1 MLLYVVFRK
10 GVTYMKKII
19 GVLVVTVMISV
30 CLIDNVLAQ
39 NVYYTNS
46 NGVQMTELEYNKMLQ
61 LFSEEKVNYLS
72 QEEFDKYKDMTI
84 LSTDSVYQK
93 TISLDGEVIS
103 EEIISKEE
111 YDSSSDENLP
121 IPYVGD
127 SQYYETTY
135 KKLTATVGDS
145 TGLLLISSI
154 HWKKIPYIKSYDV
167 YAFRVTNMSHS
178 NLAGTQTYYHDGT
191 ADSIFYDTTAP
202 GYKYATNGAGY
213 SMNLVD
219 NATGYDLAISSELAY
234 NTTQYTTAHIYVSY
248 QHAQRDV
255 SRETSKSYTFSPS
268 GYGNVVLFNNS
279 TIAGYYDA
287 MPGVHLQIPI
297 Q

>member
-1 MLLYVVFRK
+1 MTDV
-10 GVTYMKKII
+10 
-19 GVLVVTVMISV
+19 S
-30 CLIDNVLAQ
+30 AQ
-39 NVYYTNS
+39 TEYYTNS
-46 NGVQMTELEYNKMLQ
+46 NGVQMTELEYNKMVQ
-61 LFSEEKVNYLS
+61 LFSERKTGYLS

-84 LSTDSVYQK
+84 LSANTVYQK
-93 TISLDGEVIS
+93 TVSLDGEVIFE
-103 EEIISKEE
+103 EEITKEE
-111 YDSSSDENLP
+111 YESSTDEDVP

-127 SQYYETTY
+127 FQYYETTY
-135 KKLTATVGDS
+135 KKLTGSVGDAA
-145 TGLLLISSI
+145 GLLLIGTVS
-154 HWKKIPYIKSYDV
+154 WKKIPYIKSYDV
-167 YAFRVTNMSHS
+167 FAFRVTNLSHS
-178 NLAGTQTYYHDGT
+178 NFTGTQHYYHDGT
-191 ADSIFYDTTAP
+191 YDIIEYDTTVP
-202 GYKYATNGAGY
+202 GYKYATNGAGV

-219 NATGYDLAISSELAY
+219 NATGYDLTIVSGLSY